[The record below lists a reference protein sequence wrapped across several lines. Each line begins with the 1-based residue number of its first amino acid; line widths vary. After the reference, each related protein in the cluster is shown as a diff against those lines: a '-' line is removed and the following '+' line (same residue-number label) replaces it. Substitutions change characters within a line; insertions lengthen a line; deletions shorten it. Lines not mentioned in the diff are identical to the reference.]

1 MNPSSGVFVKDAGN
15 YETYLDGFQFPDNY
29 RIFMS
34 CGQAPLD
41 ITIGTDGKTDIV
53 NLQFPENN
61 NLDYTVY
68 MTDTDAYSDMYF
80 SGTAIKSK
88 HAVIENKYD
97 MYDVSDYMDR
107 LNITKAAFKYVEYN
121 GEETIDGI
129 VCDSLACKMFN
140 NNTES
145 DCTFYFTKDGEYV
158 KTTLFCPESNDTGY
172 IEPVSEIT
180 IPDLTTEETGAK
192 SIAAEC
198 LDLIRNGFT
207 ITPQTQETTEPP
219 TEGENPIY
227 SMKGSE
233 IHYYSETVE
242 TPSGTETIG
251 RIVPEGITV
260 TKSPAPEDTPEGE
273 VLTDYL
279 VFQDYNNTKGTFV
292 GMYWATHIE
301 YISDTEVIYTEYN
314 LMKQILKKTMFTLLT
329 VSMLASAMTGCGKKE
344 TEAETTPETTVATEA
359 ATEAKTEITTEAETT
374 AETEVQVETEEATT
388 EETALSA
395 EAEPETEAETANPD
409 EPDYNTMF
417 YDLIRTV
424 QTSFQNSDATAYND
438 ATTER
443 SGT

>member
-1 MNPSSGVFVKDAGN
+1 MKYTWKTAILLMIPVMLSGCGNSTVSETTAVTETTAAPETEAETIAETEPAQPVQDGIFTLNPSSGVFVKDAGN

-242 TPSGTETIG
+242 TPSGTKTRG

-314 LMKQILKKTMFTLLT
+314 FCDKEQGKEYDRWCLDSQVNNKILTMKFEYYVKGGRYYITNVISHALT
-329 VSMLASAMTGCGKKE
+329 PMK
-344 TEAETTPETTVATEA
+344 
-359 ATEAKTEITTEAETT
+359 
-374 AETEVQVETEEATT
+374 
-388 EETALSA
+388 
-395 EAEPETEAETANPD
+395 
-409 EPDYNTMF
+409 
-417 YDLIRTV
+417 
-424 QTSFQNSDATAYND
+424 
-438 ATTER
+438 
-443 SGT
+443 

>member
-1 MNPSSGVFVKDAGN
+1 MSSKRILIGICALVYLISVSACGNSAEDISDSPAEPVVNTVTSDAAPIPETETLAETQPVQPVQDGIFTLNPSSGVFVKDAGN

-88 HAVIENKYD
+88 HAVIENKYN

-242 TPSGTETIG
+242 TPSGTKTRG

-314 LMKQILKKTMFTLLT
+314 FRDKEQGKEYDRWCLDSQVNNKILTMKFEYYVKGGRYYITNVISHDLT
-329 VSMLASAMTGCGKKE
+329 PMK
-344 TEAETTPETTVATEA
+344 
-359 ATEAKTEITTEAETT
+359 
-374 AETEVQVETEEATT
+374 
-388 EETALSA
+388 
-395 EAEPETEAETANPD
+395 
-409 EPDYNTMF
+409 
-417 YDLIRTV
+417 
-424 QTSFQNSDATAYND
+424 
-438 ATTER
+438 
-443 SGT
+443 